1 MEGYGGLRIPGEDGN
16 KREILL
22 MDDEE
27 SILESFSALLVFRG
41 YGVVTARSGQEAVCA
56 YRKALSEG
64 RKFDVVVMDLT
75 IPGGMG
81 GREAIAELL
90 RIDPGVKA
98 IVSSGYLNTGEED
111 ECLNMGFSLTLPKPF
126 TIRDLISAIEQVT
139 SGSGKKTG

>member
-1 MEGYGGLRIPGEDGN
+1 
-16 KREILL
+16 

-27 SILESFSALLVFRG
+27 SILESFSALLIFRG
-41 YGVVTARSGQEAVCA
+41 YRVVTARSGEEAVNA
-56 YRKALSEG
+56 YRKVLSEG

-98 IVSSGYLNTGEED
+98 IVSSGYVNTDEEA
-111 ECLNMGFSLTLPKPF
+111 ECRNIGFCLTLPKPY

-139 SGSGKKTG
+139 SGSGKRTG